1 VSCERTDS
9 ITDQASVVVGNVS
22 PASMWKPAAVYETLV
37 VVDVVVVV
45 EDESLSSSSSSSS
58 GSEPLLPELPM
69 SPGGQIGQPESH
81 HKMPILK
88 EIWVSIW
95 VLGGTSGGRKKKII
109 KKRSIHGIPHASPV
123 AQGGDTGLPELHDV
137 VFEFSFLSF
146 SSSSTVVGC
155 GCGVI
160 IIGTGVPVVPPVMS
174 VLEPTVSV
182 TAEKLHV
189 VSSQTTMVAF
199 SVVVVGSSMD
209 VVPSHT
215 LDFD

>member
-1 VSCERTDS
+1 
-9 ITDQASVVVGNVS
+9 
-22 PASMWKPAAVYETLV
+22 MWKPAAVYETLV

-58 GSEPLLPELPM
+58 SGSELLLLPPELPM
-69 SPGGQIGQPESH
+69 SRGGQIGQPESH

-88 EIWVSIW
+88 GIWVSIW
-95 VLGGTSGGRKKKII
+95 VLGGTTGGREKKII

-137 VFEFSFLSF
+137 VFELSILSF

-189 VSSQTTMVAF
+189 VSNQTTTVAF
-199 SVVVVGSSMD
+199 SVAVVGSSMD
-209 VVPSHT
+209 VVPSQT
-215 LDFD
+215 LDSC